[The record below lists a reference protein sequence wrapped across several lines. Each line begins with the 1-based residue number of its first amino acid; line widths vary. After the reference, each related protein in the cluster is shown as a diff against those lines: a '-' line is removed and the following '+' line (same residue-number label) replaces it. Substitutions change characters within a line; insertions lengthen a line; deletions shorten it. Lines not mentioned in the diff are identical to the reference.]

1 MKAEE
6 FISRPSFSRVAIII
20 YRTIPLAI
28 SLYLS
33 FIFIRWL
40 LFYDNPLATKI
51 LLVKPYQG
59 IKVFWVNILGQ
70 PTILDWGRDIWVRF
84 HLFENFR
91 HHDQY
96 LLRWDMTLYGLILW
110 LPIRAIFKK
119 IFGNLKYW
127 FCPYCF
133 HATRIFEDWQCNRCH
148 HPQGKE
154 RYITS
159 LCNNCRLGKMIMANC
174 EYCHRRFWL

>member
-1 MKAEE
+1 MKIED
-6 FISRPSFSRVAIII
+6 FRGRPSFTRVVILI
-20 YRTIPLAI
+20 YRSIPLVI

-33 FIFIRWL
+33 YVFIRWL
-40 LFYDNPLATKI
+40 LFHDKTLTTQI
-51 LLVKPYQG
+51 FLVKPYRG
-59 IKVFWVNILGQ
+59 IETFFVNILGQ
-70 PTILDWGRDIWVRF
+70 PGILDFVGDFWARF
-84 HLFENFR
+84 HLFENFKPR
-91 HHDQY
+91 QQHILH
-96 LLRWDMTLYGLILW
+96 WDMTLYGLVLW
-110 LPIRAIFKK
+110 FPIRALFQKV
-119 IFGNLKYW
+119 FGSLKYW

-133 HATRIFEDWQCNRCH
+133 HATKIFENWQCNRCH